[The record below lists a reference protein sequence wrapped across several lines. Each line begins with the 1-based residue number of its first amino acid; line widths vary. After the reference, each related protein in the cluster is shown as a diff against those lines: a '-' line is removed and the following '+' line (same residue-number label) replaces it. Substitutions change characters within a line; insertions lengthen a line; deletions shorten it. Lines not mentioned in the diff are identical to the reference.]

1 MKGQNYSRVQ
11 ENKSRKCKAIIT
23 LLLTLVS
30 ASPCVFALSA
40 LPALQL
46 SVADLVSGR
55 EGLKW
60 WGYKIFIS
68 NHCEG
73 KGGRNTIGQGN
84 CQTVVRAALLAA
96 GSGASYHPS
105 GLSSVRLKWG
115 TFRHPLLWHR
125 IWAVPEEV

>member
-23 LLLTLVS
+23 LFLTLVS
-30 ASPCVFALSA
+30 ASPCMFALSA

-46 SVADLVSGR
+46 SVAGLVSGR

-60 WGYKIFIS
+60 LGYKIFIS

-73 KGGRNTIGQGN
+73 KGGGNTIGQGN
-84 CQTVVRAALLAA
+84 CQTVVRAALLEA
-96 GSGASYHPS
+96 GSGPS
-105 GLSSVRLKWG
+105 ITHQGCHLSG
-115 TFRHPLLWHR
+115 
-125 IWAVPEEV
+125 